1 MRLLIVTPAQPR
13 SILGNAVTAQ
23 RYAAFFRSAA
33 WKAVV
38 ARDYEGQDV
47 DALIALHALKSANA
61 VLSFRR
67 RHPDRPLIVVLTGT
81 DVYGELLAS
90 AAARRALTSAT
101 AIVTLQ
107 PQAITRI
114 PRAMRG
120 KARSIIQSAPQ
131 MRHAERSDL
140 KNNRTLRVCVIGHLR
155 SEKDPL
161 RAARAVALLPKECAM
176 RVIQAGRALEPR
188 YAMAARAEMRR
199 NKRYRWLGEL
209 SRPAARRLLCSSD
222 AMIISSIM
230 EGGANIVSEA
240 IACGVPILASR
251 IPGNTGILGRDYPG
265 LFAVQNTAVLARL
278 MQRAALDPRFLTE
291 LRRWIRRLRPI
302 VDPSR
307 ERREWIA
314 LIREAVRAQPSTQ

>member
-13 SILGNAVTAQ
+13 STLGNAVTAQ
-23 RYAAFFRSAA
+23 RYAAFFHSAG
-33 WKAVV
+33 WEAVV

-47 DALIALHALKSANA
+47 DALIALHARRSANA
-61 VLSFRR
+61 ALSFRR

-90 AAARRALTSAT
+90 AATRRALTSAT

-131 MRHAERSDL
+131 TRRVGRSDL
-140 KNNRTLRVCVIGHLR
+140 KSNRTLRVCVIGHLR
-155 SEKDPL
+155 PEKDPL
-161 RAARAVALLPKECAM
+161 RAAHAVALLPKECAV

-188 YAMAARAEMRR
+188 YVTAARAEMRR
-199 NKRYRWLGEL
+199 NRRYRWLGEL
-209 SRPAARRLLCSSD
+209 SRAGTGRLLRSSD

-251 IPGNTGILGRDYPG
+251 IPGNIGILGRDYPG
-265 LFAVQNTAVLARL
+265 LFAARNTVALARL
-278 MQRAALDPRFLTE
+278 MRRAALNARFLTK
-291 LRRWIRRLRPI
+291 LSRWIHRLRPL
-302 VDPSR
+302 VAPSR
-307 ERREWIA
+307 ERRAWIA
-314 LIREAVRAQPSTQ
+314 LIRDVVASRRSTY

>member
-13 SILGNAVTAQ
+13 STLGNAVTAQ
-23 RYAAFFRSAA
+23 RYAVFFRSAG

-38 ARDYEGQDV
+38 ARDFEGQDV
-47 DALIALHALKSANA
+47 DVLIALHARRSANA
-61 VLSFRR
+61 ALSFRR

-81 DVYGELLAS
+81 DVYGQLLAS

-131 MRHAERSDL
+131 TRHAGRSDL
-140 KNNRTLRVCVIGHLR
+140 KSNRTLCVCVIGHLR

-161 RAARAVALLPKECAM
+161 RAARAVALLPKDCAV

-209 SRPAARRLLCSSD
+209 SRVVARRLLCSSD
-222 AMIISSIM
+222 VMIISSIM

-265 LFAVQNTAVLARL
+265 LFAVRNTAALARL
-278 MQRAALDPRFLTE
+278 IRRAALEPRFLTE
-291 LRRWIRRLRPI
+291 LSGWIHRLRPI

-307 ERREWIA
+307 ERGEWIA
-314 LIREAVRAQPSTQ
+314 LIREAVAT